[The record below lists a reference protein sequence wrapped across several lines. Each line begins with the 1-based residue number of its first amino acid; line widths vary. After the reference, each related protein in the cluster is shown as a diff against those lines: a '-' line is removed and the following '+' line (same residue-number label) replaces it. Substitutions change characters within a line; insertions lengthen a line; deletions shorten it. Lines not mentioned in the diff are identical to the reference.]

1 MSEVAK
7 FEHSQ
12 FGELRTVDIDGET
25 WFVANDVSGSLGYSD
40 PARAVKKHVD
50 SEDKQEVSRE
60 GRGVR
65 NGPPVDLGEHFAAGV
80 NSVVVINESGLY
92 ALIFGSRLESA
103 KAFKRWVTSEVLPT
117 IRKTGSYNLVNTP
130 HSFADALELAAKQQR
145 EIETMAPRVE
155 LLELFEDKREGFSV
169 ADAGALFGYKA
180 FQFHEIM
187 RTWGATYRN
196 ESGNT
201 VASKFWVDKGWL
213 KKRNAVT
220 PAVTPMGLA
229 EIERRLGRK
238 AVG

>member
-1 MSEVAK
+1 MSEV
-7 FEHSQ
+7 SR
-12 FGELRTVDIDGET
+12 FGHAEFGTLRTFDLDGET
-25 WFVANDVSGSLGYSD
+25 WFVGNDVSKALGYSD

-50 SEDKQEVSRE
+50 VDDRQEVVRE

-65 NGPPVDLGEHFAAGV
+65 SGPPVDLGEHFTAGV
-80 NSVVVINESGLY
+80 NSVVVINESGVY

-103 KAFKRWVTSEVLPT
+103 KAFKRWVTSEVLPQ
-117 IRKTGSYNLVNTP
+117 IRKTGSYNMPGTP
-130 HSFADALELAAKQQR
+130 GTFAEALELAAKQQR

-155 LLELFEDKREGFSV
+155 LLELFEDRREGFSI
-169 ADAGALFGYKA
+169 ADAGALFGYKPHL
-180 FQFHEIM
+180 FHEVM

-196 ESGNT
+196 DSGNT
-201 VASKFWVDKGWL
+201 CASHFWVEKGWL
-213 KKRNAVT
+213 KRRNAVT